1 MDYRQA
7 DRIIRAFKDTRQ
19 QWVDALVAN
28 PESTTAAENIVTINA
43 KIELLRMV
51 RTPYPDDYEGDFE

>member
-7 DRIIRAFKDTRQ
+7 DRIIRAFKDARQ